1 MLLYCGLL
9 FCEISEAKQG
19 LTWSVLKIGGLQRAS
34 GAAVSV
40 SVAQQGIYFPSTQ
53 SLTNTL
59 AQHLEILTLLDVHL
73 K

>member
-1 MLLYCGLL
+1 MLLYFGLL

-19 LTWSVLKIGGLQRAS
+19 LTWSVLKMSGLQRAS

-40 SVAQQGIYFPSTQ
+40 SVAQQGICFPSTQ
-53 SLTNTL
+53 SLSSTL
-59 AQHLEILTLLDVHL
+59 AQHLEIIMLLDVHP